1 MTVMDQTGEAVV
13 TTTVATTTTL
23 ATTTGFQ
30 QSRGPSK
37 GYSYPVCTTCGR
49 RHPGECRRAA
59 GTCFKCGQTGHLQ
72 KDCKKNTAA
81 STSGQADK
89 KPGASGRVFAI
100 TKDHTT
106 KTSEN
111 SKHTGIWYFSI
122 EGLKG
127 FELENLSRS
136 QKCTKRAVRQA
147 YHNLCNACAKEHHVC
162 AKCSCR
168 VERIVGR
175 DITEVEA
182 EQKMLQ
188 EAISNA
194 REREKRSL
202 LRAMNKGKSETKDK
216 EQDPTDN
223 PDKAG
228 DLFKAESLEAYAGG
242 ATRDDEDEDDSEDE
256 IQVIN

>member
-1 MTVMDQTGEAVV
+1 MSSKPRTGPPKHANKYAWKPKAGVKINETEVGGRFRPLSEITGVCPKCRDQIEWKRKYGKYKPLSEPA
-13 TTTVATTTTL
+13 
-23 ATTTGFQ
+23 
-30 QSRGPSK
+30 
-37 GYSYPVCTTCGR
+37 
-49 RHPGECRRAA
+49 
-59 GTCFKCGQTGHLQ
+59 KC
-72 KDCKKNTAA
+72 
-81 STSGQADK
+81 
-89 KPGASGRVFAI
+89 
-100 TKDHTT
+100 
-106 KTSEN
+106 
-111 SKHTGIWYFSI
+111 
-122 EGLKG
+122 
-127 FELENLSRS
+127 

-202 LRAMNKGKSETKDK
+202 LRAMNKGKSEAKEK

-223 PDKAG
+223 PEKAG

-242 ATRDDEDEDDSEDE
+242 ATRDDEDEVDSEDE